1 MWFYKDDYTKPVFT
15 SEEQVQS
22 EHGNKGILE
31 LPKTAILLYMKGLDY
46 IKEKYDV
53 ELITE
58 HFPGF
63 LNACPL
69 YKIKGQNEICF
80 LDGGRGAPMA
90 VYTIE
95 ICKALGFQNIISVG
109 SIGGFESDIEIGD
122 IVIPDKAFV
131 EEGTS
136 LHYYETIEYSTP
148 NDDLF
153 QRLVQFIPDCRV
165 APIISTD
172 AVFRQ
177 TFYKET
183 LWRKKG
189 CVGVDMETSALMSVG
204 RYLGLNVASVLMVSD
219 KHPIH
224 EDEVWQWRMTKELR
238 QQMLFQVIDFALSL
252 SYT

>member
-1 MWFYKDDYTKPVFT
+1 M
-15 SEEQVQS
+15 
-22 EHGNKGILE
+22 
-31 LPKTAILLYMKGLDY
+31 
-46 IKEKYDV
+46 
-53 ELITE
+53 
-58 HFPGF
+58 
-63 LNACPL
+63 
-69 YKIKGQNEICF
+69 
-80 LDGGRGAPMA
+80 
-90 VYTIE
+90 
-95 ICKALGFQNIISVG
+95 
-109 SIGGFESDIEIGD
+109 
-122 IVIPDKAFV
+122 
-131 EEGTS
+131 
-136 LHYYETIEYSTP
+136 
-148 NDDLF
+148 F